1 MADTILDTSK
11 LGIQTLSST
20 EALDL
25 FDDDVTPTSTDPKE
39 VKKIDEPAKA
49 KPTATKEPPKE
60 VPKAEAPPKGGF
72 DLFDEE
78 DEEEPK
84 DDSEDKPLEKVET
97 VEEET
102 EGEDVNVFSD
112 LSKQLLKMG
121 IFNLDEDEENLAID
135 NPKAFGERWELEA
148 SKKASD
154 KLERFLN
161 SRGQEALDWFDAVFN
176 KGVKP
181 KEYMQAYAD
190 VQDFSTADLTQ
201 EAAQERIVREFL
213 KDQDFE
219 AEDIEAE
226 LARVRNMGDLE
237 ETSKRYQ
244 KA

>member
-1 MADTILDTSK
+1 
-11 LGIQTLSST
+11 
-20 EALDL
+20 
-25 FDDDVTPTSTDPKE
+25 
-39 VKKIDEPAKA
+39 
-49 KPTATKEPPKE
+49 
-60 VPKAEAPPKGGF
+60 
-72 DLFDEE
+72 
-78 DEEEPK
+78 
-84 DDSEDKPLEKVET
+84 
-97 VEEET
+97 
-102 EGEDVNVFSD
+102 
-112 LSKQLLKMG
+112 MG
-121 IFNLDEDEENLAID
+121 IFNLDEDEENLTID

-219 AEDIEAE
+219 AE

-244 KA
+244 KALVKRQAAKLQKMKADSEAKEQQKATDRENYRVALTQHL